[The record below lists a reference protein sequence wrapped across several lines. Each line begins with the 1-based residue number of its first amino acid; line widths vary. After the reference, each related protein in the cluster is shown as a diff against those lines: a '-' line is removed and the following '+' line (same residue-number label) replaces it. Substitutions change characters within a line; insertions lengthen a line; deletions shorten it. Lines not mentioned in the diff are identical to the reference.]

1 MHESLSVDVVTKL
14 LQELV
19 EIPSVNPSIAPDEGT
34 GERAIA
40 EFAVEWLTRHGVTA
54 WTDEIA
60 PGRLNAVAEVG
71 AGTKTLA
78 ACAHIDT
85 VQTDG
90 MTIPPFNATLE
101 GGRVYGRGSY
111 DMKGGVA
118 AAMCAAAALAG
129 TSYRGRFMLALVA
142 DEEYASIGASDWV
155 KRYRADACVVTE
167 PTSDGMREL
176 IVAHKGFVWLEVI
189 TRGFATHG
197 SRWDLGVSAIASMGR
212 VITQCDDFDRNVLRQ
227 RTHPLLGP
235 ASMHCALIHGGTGI
249 STYAA
254 ECRMKIERRTLPG
267 ETPEQ
272 VVKEVEALLRAA
284 DADGDVALIIA
295 RPPLT
300 VAPDARIADCA
311 RRAMREVTGIEPKD
325 AGVAYWMDAALF
337 ADAGIPTVNF
347 GSLGA
352 GAHEGVEWVDVETVV
367 ACARALYQTALYFSE
382 EN

>member
-1 MHESLSVDVVTKL
+1 MTLYNTRRFQTLSPSAMHESLSVEFVTKL

-40 EFAVEWLTRHGVTA
+40 GFAVEWLTRHGVTA

-71 AGTKTLA
+71 SGNKTLA

-85 VQTDG
+85 VQTEG
-90 MTIPPFNATLE
+90 VTIPPFSAKLE

-118 AAMCAAAALAG
+118 AALCADAALAG
-129 TSYRGRFMLALVA
+129 TTDRCSFMLALVA
-142 DEEYASIGASDWV
+142 DEEYASIGAADWV

-176 IVAHKGFVWLEVI
+176 IVAHKGFVWLEVT

-197 SRWDLGVSAIASMGR
+197 SRWDLGVSAIASMAR

-227 RTHPLLGP
+227 RNHPLRSEEHTSELQ
-235 ASMHCALIHGGTGI
+235 SQSNLVCRLLLEKKNKQKKKHNRI
-249 STYAA
+249 ST
-254 ECRMKIERRTLPG
+254 
-267 ETPEQ
+267 
-272 VVKEVEALLRAA
+272 
-284 DADGDVALIIA
+284 
-295 RPPLT
+295 
-300 VAPDARIADCA
+300 
-311 RRAMREVTGIEPKD
+311 
-325 AGVAYWMDAALF
+325 
-337 ADAGIPTVNF
+337 N
-347 GSLGA
+347 
-352 GAHEGVEWVDVETVV
+352 
-367 ACARALYQTALYFSE
+367 
-382 EN
+382 